1 MQQRHSEVENLL
13 RDKGGFLVE
22 IDGFDEMMNEVR
34 RVVEFDVKK
43 MLGSIEERRN
53 QIIKHLEKFEPQYSE
68 DILGEIVEAAKEPT
82 EKVREDKKISA
93 LDFVLRGNK
102 AYEGN
107 DFFEAEKLYRR
118 AIELN
123 PNNALAHNN
132 LGNVLRDLKRHDE
145 AEAMYR
151 RAIELNPN
159 NALAHNN
166 LGNALRDLKRHDEAE
181 AMYRRAI
188 ELDPKYY
195 DAYGNLIVLLRLLD
209 REREAIVIA
218 ESVKNLDFHSPIFLL
233 SLAALYKKLGN
244 KTAFE
249 QYAAQTREL
258 FEACAN

>member
-151 RAIELNPN
+151 RAIEL
-159 NALAHNN
+159 
-166 LGNALRDLKRHDEAE
+166 
-181 AMYRRAI
+181 
-188 ELDPKYY
+188 DPKYY